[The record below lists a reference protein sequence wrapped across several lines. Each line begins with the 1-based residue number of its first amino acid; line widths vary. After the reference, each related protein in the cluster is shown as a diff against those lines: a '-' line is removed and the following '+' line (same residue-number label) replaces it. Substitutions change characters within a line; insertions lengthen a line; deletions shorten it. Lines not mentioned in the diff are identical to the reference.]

1 MDDITIFLQSKKIT
15 TDLINIIQ
23 NYSYDNP
30 FIDRNWETFNLAV
43 PNIMQKLSID
53 VVHLEIKYLEEYL
66 KNNSNDR
73 VATQRF
79 EDIKKQLNEY
89 AINAVYSD

>member
-1 MDDITIFLQSKKIT
+1 
-15 TDLINIIQ
+15 
-23 NYSYDNP
+23 
-30 FIDRNWETFNLAV
+30 
-43 PNIMQKLSID
+43 MQKLSKDI
-53 VVHLEIKYLEEYL
+53 VHLEIKYLEEYL

-89 AINAVYSD
+89 AISAVYSD